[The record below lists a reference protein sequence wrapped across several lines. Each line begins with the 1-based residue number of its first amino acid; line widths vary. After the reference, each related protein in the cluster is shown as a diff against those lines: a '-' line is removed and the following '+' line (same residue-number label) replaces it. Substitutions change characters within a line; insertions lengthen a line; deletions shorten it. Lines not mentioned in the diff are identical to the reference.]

1 MSWDKTAAVSYAK
14 SHAGAHSQSRC
25 AEFTRK
31 AILAG
36 GVLLGNTNHAKDYG
50 PMLKNAGFVPIGAYE
65 SPQAGDVIVIQPYSG
80 GNPSGH
86 MAISDNATCGQA
98 LVTGQQN
105 RPISSTGN
113 SDESLLFFSTC
124 PAALQLLHAPARQ
137 HRRR

>member
-50 PMLKNAGFVPIGAYE
+50 PMLKN
-65 SPQAGDVIVIQPYSG
+65 DW
-80 GNPSGH
+80 
-86 MAISDNATCGQA
+86 C
-98 LVTGQQN
+98 L
-105 RPISSTGN
+105 
-113 SDESLLFFSTC
+113 
-124 PAALQLLHAPARQ
+124 
-137 HRRR
+137 

>member
-80 GNPSGH
+80 GNP
-86 MAISDNATCGQA
+86 TCGQA
-98 LVTGQQN
+98 LVTGRQN

-124 PAALQLLHAPARQ
+124 PAALQLFHAPARQ